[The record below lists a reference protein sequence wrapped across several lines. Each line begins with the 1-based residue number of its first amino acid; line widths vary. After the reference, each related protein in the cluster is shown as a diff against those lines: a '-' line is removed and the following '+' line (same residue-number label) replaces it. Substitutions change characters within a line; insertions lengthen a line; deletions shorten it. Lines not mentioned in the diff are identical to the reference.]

1 MNTEQQLI
9 EKWRNLPSDKKQQ
22 VLQFVESLNEENQPT
37 PSELGKRLRLLRAK
51 IVANGE
57 PLLNQEEIE
66 QEIMNR
72 RGGLQNI
79 SE

>member
-9 EKWRNLPSDKKQQ
+9 EKWRNLPFDKQQQ
-22 VLQFVESLNEENQPT
+22 VLQFVESLNEQKQSKQT
-37 PSELGKRLRLLRAK
+37 ELGQRLRQIRAK
-51 IVANGE
+51 IVASGE
-57 PLLNQEEIE
+57 PLLNREEIE
-66 QEIMNR
+66 EEVINR